1 MTEATVEGHPASDVD
16 SEYRITW
23 TIDVSARSP
32 EEAAR
37 KAREI
42 QLRKDSIADVFEVRS
57 GKDVH
62 RIDLSE
68 LDGRCVD

>member
-1 MTEATVEGHPASDVD
+1 MTEAIARERLHSDAE

-42 QLRKDSIADVFEVRS
+42 QLRQDSVADVFEVQS
-57 GKDVH
+57 GSETHHV
-62 RIDLSE
+62 DLSE
-68 LDGRCVD
+68 LDGRHVD